1 MTPLFL
7 LIEKYS
13 LPNEYN
19 LSIVEK
25 VDLLKRFLKEAIR
38 REFKIKEGAE
48 NLRRA
53 SNDGKSLSKV
63 DKFVKETNSKLQDLQ
78 DDLNELE
85 RFVVETNHH
94 HHHHHTS
101 HHHQQQQQQQQQYY
115 QQHEQTP
122 PIDIIDMPSVSGGG
136 DQSSQTSSDREDQL
150 LSDFASMD
158 NGTSVSHS
166 LPASLLQSSAN
177 GGQQQPVVLSEGQ
190 QRLAELAESL
200 AVLEKRMNIENKVKQ
215 GLENMIHS
223 YGTKPDKASKKLLEQ
238 VQAMFEE
245 SKAKIEYIRMQ
256 IVRARHQID
265 SHQAAMMNGS
275 AGNGGGGDTGGSNEA
290 DASLGGTLSGPVKRP
305 IEVEPSLDARIEELR
320 YRLRVECAVVDG
332 AKNAIRMLEKLNT
345 KSTDKHSLE
354 AKSNLDESSKKL
366 DLLRRS
372 LELCRAQLPA
382 SEAEK
387 AAELKAE
394 LESSSSQSS
403 AAVSSQQSIYSPTIK
418 STNSGDTYNN
428 GSAGGSGSGGGNG
441 GGSNS
446 SSGSGSRRES
456 TTTTPAAN
464 TSANSSAAYFLPK
477 PAAVTGTLEVRLVG
491 CQALLKD
498 VPGRSASAQNEGS
511 GSGGSGSSGLSSFVK
526 GKGLGRTYSRSYSV
540 KTEPEPSNEVMAIL
554 KLDNVTVGQTN
565 WKTASQKAWDQR
577 FSFELDRCKELEIQ
591 IFWHD
596 WRSMCALKYLRLE
609 EFIDDTRKGI
619 PIHLEPQGILF
630 AEFKF
635 INPSIV
641 SIGRSKLKRQKLFRE
656 QKGKGNFIRPAQL
669 NMNVAAWGRLLK
681 RVLPNAQAAQ
691 AQAAQG
697 SSSSGTGTARP
708 VISSPFLPGTS
719 PAPAST
725 LQGGTPVLNE
735 KGSDIEILEALDE
748 DAAVEGCTV
757 VEEVE
762 EQQQQQPI
770 VKEPSPEIYYTREGS
785 SSGGHAYRTSQQQQ
799 HPYSYASHP
808 SVTTTQLSDN
818 STISIDET
826 ASALDLSALKISPFS
841 SAQPIVELVDDEQ
854 QSTSSKSKSKRP
866 EPPLPPV
873 RISSAKSTTS
883 STSSNKSS
891 SGQKSSVPP
900 SLPTTSPKARQ
911 LPLTQV
917 QPQVAPPAPPKRKQG
932 ININDFELIAVLGRG
947 HFGKVLLGKYKKTK
961 DYFAIKALK
970 KGDIIARDEV
980 ESLLSE
986 KRIFETATKVRHPF
1000 LVNLFACF
1008 QTSQH
1013 VCFVMEYACGG
1024 DLMMHIHNEVFSEP
1038 RTIFYASC
1046 VLLGLEYLH
1055 KNKIVYRDLKLDNLL
1070 LDREGYVRIADFGL
1084 CKEGIGYGDRTG
1096 TFCGTP
1102 EFLAPEVLTENS
1114 YTRAVDWWG
1123 FGVLIFEM
1131 LVGESPFPGDDEEE
1145 VFDSIVNDEVRFPRF
1160 LSLEAVSMMRR
1171 LLKKNP
1177 EKRLG
1182 STDRDA
1188 EDVKRVPFFRTM
1200 NFENLLKK
1208 KIRPPFVPTV
1218 KNLEDVTNFDEE
1230 FTSERPVL
1238 TPPKE
1243 ARPVSTTD
1251 QNMFRDFDFF
1261 SELWAAKIVT
1271 DL

>member
-1 MTPLFL
+1 MSSSLTTSRQASAAAAASAADAPMTPLFL

-94 HHHHHTS
+94 HHHHNTSS

-122 PIDIIDMPSVSGGG
+122 PIDIIDMPSVSGSG

-275 AGNGGGGDTGGSNEA
+275 AGSGGGGDTGGSNEA

-708 VISSPFLPGTS
+708 VISSPFMPGTS

-762 EQQQQQPI
+762 EVIEEGEDEATTTTTSDEPITKITISSMGSSFHNSSSTTVTTPTGSAEGTRTPSTASSSSEATSLQLLQKQLSNKSNTGDIATASSLPYQQPHHPHHHHHHHHHHNNHAHHHLNIVLNNAQQQQQQPI
-770 VKEPSPEIYYTREGS
+770 VKEPSPEIYYTGEGC

-799 HPYSYASHP
+799 HPYASAYASHP

-891 SGQKSSVPP
+891 SGQKSSVPS

-947 HFGKVLLGKYKKTK
+947 HFGKVSLHFCLFSTLSKLPFSSFLTRSSSASTRRQKTT
-961 DYFAIKALK
+961 LPS
-970 KGDIIARDEV
+970 RR
-980 ESLLSE
+980 S
-986 KRIFETATKVRHPF
+986 KRAT
-1000 LVNLFACF
+1000 
-1008 QTSQH
+1008 
-1013 VCFVMEYACGG
+1013 
-1024 DLMMHIHNEVFSEP
+1024 
-1038 RTIFYASC
+1038 
-1046 VLLGLEYLH
+1046 
-1055 KNKIVYRDLKLDNLL
+1055 
-1070 LDREGYVRIADFGL
+1070 
-1084 CKEGIGYGDRTG
+1084 
-1096 TFCGTP
+1096 
-1102 EFLAPEVLTENS
+1102 
-1114 YTRAVDWWG
+1114 
-1123 FGVLIFEM
+1123 
-1131 LVGESPFPGDDEEE
+1131 
-1145 VFDSIVNDEVRFPRF
+1145 
-1160 LSLEAVSMMRR
+1160 LSLGTRWRACCRR
-1171 LLKKNP
+1171 SASS
-1177 EKRLG
+1177 R
-1182 STDRDA
+1182 
-1188 EDVKRVPFFRTM
+1188 
-1200 NFENLLKK
+1200 
-1208 KIRPPFVPTV
+1208 RPPRCATPSWSTFLPA
-1218 KNLEDVTNFDEE
+1218 FRRRS
-1230 FTSERPVL
+1230 TSAL
-1238 TPPKE
+1238 
-1243 ARPVSTTD
+1243 
-1251 QNMFRDFDFF
+1251 
-1261 SELWAAKIVT
+1261 
-1271 DL
+1271 